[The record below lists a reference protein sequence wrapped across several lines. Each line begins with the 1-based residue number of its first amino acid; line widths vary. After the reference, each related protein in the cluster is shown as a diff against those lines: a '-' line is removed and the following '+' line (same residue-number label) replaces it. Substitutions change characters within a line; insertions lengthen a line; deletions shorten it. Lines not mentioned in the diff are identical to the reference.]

1 MKRLAC
7 NLLALTLL
15 TGCFDSDSSKPD
27 TTPIGQLTSTGI
39 EGLDYRTASQSARTG
54 SEGRFRYFTGETVSF
69 RLGELV
75 LAEDVPTGAVLT
87 PLDFLPEMRSMLML
101 PVADAEGLLSHQPVE
116 EALIDDAALI
126 NKTRLLMVL
135 NRELGTNTG
144 RGVILTDRVLSQF
157 AEHYAERTEDLDF
170 TTPVNQFAQREN
182 AEQGLED
189 SQATRIVRS
198 ICFFPASDSRC
209 DTPPTQEEI
218 DLAPVPPENNADR
231 DPDIVYR
238 DDLERRRNQIVG
250 ARRTMES
257 VSVDDVKRLL
267 RRELE
272 LATVGLAKQYYL
284 SQTTARLDHRDTGIK
299 RLTLRKVAGTPV
311 IDGIEAMSTN
321 ENAVMI
327 HSFNAET
334 ASVEYFLTGSAGE
347 EATLVIS
354 FRPTG
359 EYRWV
364 RKSLRVILD

>member
-7 NLLALTLL
+7 TLLALTLL

-27 TTPIGQLTSTGI
+27 TTPMGQLTPTGI

-54 SEGRFRYFTGETVSF
+54 SKGRFRYLDGETVSF

-75 LAEDVPTGAVLT
+75 LAEDIPTGAVLT
-87 PLDFLPEMRSMLML
+87 PLDFFPEMRSLLML
-101 PVADAEGLLSHQPVE
+101 PVADAEGMLSHKPVE
-116 EALIDDAALI
+116 EVLIDDAALI

-144 RGVILTDRVLSQF
+144 RGVVLTDRVLSQF
-157 AEHYAERTEDLDF
+157 AEGYAERTEDLDF
-170 TTPVNQFAQREN
+170 SMPINQFSQREN

-189 SQATRIVRS
+189 SQATRIVQA

-209 DTPPTQEEI
+209 DTPPTLEEI
-218 DLAPVPPENNADR
+218 ELAPVPPEDNADR
-231 DPDIVYR
+231 DPDVVYR
-238 DDLERRRNQIVG
+238 DDLERKRNRIVG

-272 LATVGLAKQYYL
+272 LASVGLAKEYYL
-284 SQTTARLDHRDTGIK
+284 SQTTARFDHRDTTVK
-299 RLTLRKVAGTPV
+299 RLTLRKVSGTPD
-311 IDGIEAMSTN
+311 IDGIEAVSTN
-321 ENAVMI
+321 EHAVMI

-334 ASVEYFLTGSAGE
+334 ASVEYFLTGASGD
-347 EATLVIS
+347 EATVLIS

-359 EYRWV
+359 EYRWI
-364 RKSLRVILD
+364 RKQLRVILD